1 MVPESKDLNLI
12 SPQIFFMSK
21 LIYLVL
27 CVLIIS
33 CNASKNIATSPGD
46 IVIHSVNVIPMNEEK
61 VVANQTVLIRNGRIE
76 SIGAAGLNYSK
87 DATVIDG
94 SGKYLIPGLA
104 EMHAHVPPN
113 DNMDAMKEV
122 LLLFAANG
130 VTTIRGMLGHPKHL
144 ELRSL
149 INNGEMLG
157 PRFTTSGPSF
167 NGNSV
172 KSAEQGAEMVR
183 QQKAAG
189 YDFLKIHPGISKEN
203 FAAIAQTAKEINIP
217 LAGHVPFDV
226 GVWRAIDAKYAT
238 IEHMDGFVES
248 LVPSIEN
255 ITEQENGFFGAGI
268 VTRADTGRIPQLMK
282 ALRDNNIWVVPTQAL
297 AERWMSPIEAG
308 VFQNAPEMIYMSPNT
323 RTQWLNS
330 KNNFLN
336 AAGYNADNMNYYL
349 RLRRKLIYELQRNG
363 VGLLLGADAPQ
374 VYNVPGF
381 SAHHELRYL
390 VDAGLTPF
398 EALQTGTV
406 NVGKFLGRNDLGVIV
421 PGAVAD
427 LVLLNQNPLENI
439 NNTTSIE
446 GVILNGKW
454 LSKDW
459 IRETLKSLEK

>member
-1 MVPESKDLNLI
+1 
-12 SPQIFFMSK
+12 
-21 LIYLVL
+21 
-27 CVLIIS
+27 
-33 CNASKNIATSPGD
+33 
-46 IVIHSVNVIPMNEEK
+46 
-61 VVANQTVLIRNGRIE
+61 
-76 SIGAAGLNYSK
+76 
-87 DATVIDG
+87 VIDG

-149 INNGEMLG
+149 INSGEVLG

-183 QQKAAG
+183 QQKTAG

-203 FAAIAQTAKEINIP
+203 FAAIAQTAKEVNIP

-226 GVWRAIDAKYAT
+226 GVWRAIDARYAT

-248 LVPSIEN
+248 LVPGIEN
-255 ITEQENGFFGAGI
+255 VTEQENGFFGAGV
-268 VTRADTGRIPQLMK
+268 VTKADTGRIPQLMK
-282 ALRDNNIWVVPTQAL
+282 ALRDNDIWVVPTQAL

-308 VFQNAPEMIYMSPNT
+308 VFQNAPEMIYMSQNT

-349 RLRRKLIYELQRNG
+349 RLRRKLIYELQKNG

-406 NVGKFLGRNDLGVIV
+406 NVGKFLGRNDIGVIV

-427 LVLLNQNPLENI
+427 LVLLNQNPVENMD
-439 NNTTSIE
+439 N
-446 GVILNGKW
+446 
-454 LSKDW
+454 
-459 IRETLKSLEK
+459 ETKVQQV

>member
-1 MVPESKDLNLI
+1 MN
-12 SPQIFFMSK
+12 K
-21 LIYLVL
+21 LYFIILLV
-27 CVLIIS
+27 VFIS
-33 CNASKNIATSPGD
+33 CNASKNIVTAPGD

-76 SIGAAGLNYSK
+76 SIVPASINYSK

-113 DNMDAMKEV
+113 DNMNAMKEV

-149 INNGEMLG
+149 INSGEVLG

-203 FAAIAQTAKEINIP
+203 FAAIAQTAKEVNIP

-226 GVWRAIDAKYAT
+226 GVWRAIDARYAT

-248 LVPSIEN
+248 LVPGIEN
-255 ITEQENGFFGAGI
+255 ITEQENGFFGAGV
-268 VTRADTGRIPQLMK
+268 VTRVDTGRIPQLMK
-282 ALRDNNIWVVPTQAL
+282 ALSDNNIWVVPTQAL
-297 AERWMSPIEAG
+297 AERWMSPIEAS

-349 RLRRKLIYELQRNG
+349 RLRRKLIYELQKNG

-406 NVGKFLGRNDLGVIV
+406 NVGKFLGRNDIGVIV

-439 NNTTSIE
+439 NHTTSIE

-454 LSKDW
+454 LSKEW
-459 IRETLKSLEK
+459 ISETLKSLEK

>member
-1 MVPESKDLNLI
+1 MN
-12 SPQIFFMSK
+12 K
-21 LIYLVL
+21 LIYMFLLVTF
-27 CVLIIS
+27 IS
-33 CNASKNIATSPGD
+33 CNASKNIASAPGD
-46 IVIHSVNVIPMNEEK
+46 IVIHSVNIIPMNEEK

-76 SIGAAGLNYSK
+76 SIVSSSINHSK

-94 SGKYLIPGLA
+94 SGKYLMPGLA

-149 INNGEMLG
+149 INSGEVLG
-157 PRFTTSGPSF
+157 PRFITSGPSF
-167 NGNSV
+167 SGNSV

-203 FAAIAQTAKEINIP
+203 FAVIAQTAKEVNIP
-217 LAGHVPFDV
+217 IAGHVPYDV
-226 GVWRAIDAKYAT
+226 GVWRAIDAGFAT
-238 IEHMDGFVES
+238 IEHLDGFVES
-248 LVPSIEN
+248 LVPGIEN
-255 ITEQENGFFGAGI
+255 ITEQENGFFGSG
-268 VTRADTGRIPQLMK
+268 VGTRADTTKIPQLMN
-282 ALRDNNIWVVPTQAL
+282 ALRLKNIWVVPTQAL
-297 AERWMSPIEAG
+297 AERWMSPIEAS

-330 KNNFLN
+330 KNNFMN
-336 AAGYNADNMNYYL
+336 SAGYNTDNMNHFL
-349 RLRRKLIYELQRNG
+349 QLRRKLIYELQRKG

-398 EALQTGTV
+398 EALQTGTT
-406 NVGKFLGRNDLGVIV
+406 NVGRFLNRTDLGVV
-421 PGAVAD
+421 VQGAVAD
-427 LVLLNQNPLENI
+427 LVLLNHNPLENI

-454 LSKDW
+454 LSKQW
-459 IRETLKSLEK
+459 ITDTLKSLEK